1 MTSTTM
7 LWIVLLIIVVVAG
20 TFLGFALQVRKL
32 NTRFDELM
40 NRLTDIKAIPMT
52 EKMDEIKK
60 MHLNGQSKEIV
71 EGWEERHEQT
81 LEEIK
86 SVEADFS
93 ELAESI
99 DGYSNIKHSKQFLE
113 YLDGKLLDLADHV
126 NEVFNGLQSLQDNE
140 QKNSERIQ
148 ASVDNLEAL
157 KTRLDEN
164 GTDFGVALGELK
176 KQFKHVSETF
186 DQFYNL
192 NENGD
197 PVEATQVLKKAEKEV
212 AAAQKMFDVIPA
224 LNEDLDHIFSE
235 QIDDLSDGYRRLVDD
250 QYKFDGRIDIASALK
265 ELKEMRQSLLESLKR
280 CDLDVVESGNRQM
293 KAQIDRL
300 YDYMQREVD
309 AQVYVSS
316 NQMVVAD
323 FLSHAYKNNR
333 QLSIELDRTAQ
344 SFTFHN
350 NEIGRVR
357 AFQSE
362 IEAMQRD
369 NDTWNNELLQ
379 HNAIYSEVA
388 IFYEKTLNVLED
400 IENQQ
405 VEMDQTIKEMHE
417 ALAKAENAF
426 DEFDFNMR
434 YYKRYVERHR
444 LPGLPQDYLDYFF
457 LVSDHIESLGAEL
470 AKIRVDTDRLTEY
483 VTHIREEVSQIAKQ
497 TNTLID
503 SASLA
508 EQFLQ
513 YANRYRTSHQI
524 GPTIDES
531 MDLFRRYQYVES
543 MNTIRTYL
551 ANIDPEAVKRIED
564 YYKEEHEGVE

>member
-224 LNEDLDHIFSE
+224 LNEDLDHIFAE